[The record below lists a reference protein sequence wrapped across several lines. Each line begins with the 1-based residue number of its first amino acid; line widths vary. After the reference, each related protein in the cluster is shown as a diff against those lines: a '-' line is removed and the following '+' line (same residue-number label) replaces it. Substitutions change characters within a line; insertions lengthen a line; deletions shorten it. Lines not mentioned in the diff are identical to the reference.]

1 MSALPATT
9 APEWLDITDRA
20 LTHADGHAL
29 GLDDDQVAEVV
40 DQWLDY
46 ADRAGI
52 RSPWSRIRA
61 ALVHRA
67 LGDHWSP
74 PGRP

>member
-1 MSALPATT
+1 MTALPGTT

-20 LTHADGHAL
+20 LAEADGYAL
-29 GLDDDQVAEVV
+29 GLDDDQVKTLV
-40 DQWLDY
+40 DQWLAY
-46 ADRAGI
+46 AARAGI

-67 LGDHWSP
+67 LGGHWYP
-74 PGRP
+74 PGAE